1 MRTSHLSLPNKEHN
15 MDKILS
21 LILVAMAA
29 ITVWAVLTPN
39 HLFVG

>member
-1 MRTSHLSLPNKEHN
+1 MAEQ
-15 MDKILS
+15 MDKVLGLGMVIL
-21 LILVAMAA
+21 AA